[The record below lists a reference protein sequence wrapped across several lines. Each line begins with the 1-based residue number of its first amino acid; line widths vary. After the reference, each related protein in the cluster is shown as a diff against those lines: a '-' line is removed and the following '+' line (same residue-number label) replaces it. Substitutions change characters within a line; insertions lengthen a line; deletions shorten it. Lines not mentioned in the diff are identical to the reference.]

1 MNSSKILNLKNEIED
16 EEEDGHDEDMEE
28 EEEDEEEDEL
38 AEWSL
43 NDEKDFLRTLG
54 ALKSRDPEIYQTEV
68 KFFKEK
74 EKDEQEKIKSNES
87 SKNNSTKNL
96 QQSKMTLKEYEQ
108 KLIIERGGKLSEDEE
123 EEEENGEI
131 YKEELTNGLNKND
144 WELKNEFK
152 KALISDDESD
162 DDGDLLKKRIK
173 TEEEKAK
180 EDEDFYEWIKGWTK
194 NDQELGED
202 ERFLRDF
209 LLNKK
214 YLGDS
219 KEEEKGKEER
229 IPTYEE
235 IIKDE
240 QEEDLADQFEQKYNF
255 RFEEP
260 DQEFLKQYPRTINE
274 ALRKKES
281 KRHKKLEE
289 EKEAKKRKR
298 THVEMVEVP
307 FRYRQVAPNSF
318 GLSTDEI
325 LNSDDRCLN
334 AWAPLSKICQY
345 RDDNEEQRQILYF
358 ERKAKNIEKKRK
370 ILEKKLKSEEKSE
383 EKQEEKEEEKMEEN
397 DDGEGEEEEEYQQN
411 EEEGEEDHFLD
422 AEEDEESF
430 SNIPSTSNNIV
441 GIKSKTTLKGQS
453 IGQEE
458 IKKEPIELN
467 QEKIVEKLNEEQR
480 KSKKRKFMINKKE
493 NKKKNKKQFNVTEL
507 NKERLRAYGVGTI
520 KKLKSIQF
528 CKKMDE
534 KEMRKKEKIE
544 EKKMVGEENGEGR
557 KKKKRKNRRKKK
569 MKGKNDEGK
578 GEEN

>member
-1 MNSSKILNLKNEIED
+1 MRVFRYSLGANKPLIQQRIIALNTSGSRITPVSSSSSSGSKSNKSLKPSLIKLKEQRREKFASIMEV
-16 EEEDGHDEDMEE
+16 DEDWEVSK
-28 EEEDEEEDEL
+28 DGKPHCL
-38 AEWSL
+38 ASAASHLGNQQSYPNLWKPVHHEKWSL

-74 EKDEQEKIKSNES
+74 EKDEHGKKKSNES

-123 EEEENGEI
+123 EEEKNGEI
-131 YKEELTNGLNKND
+131 CNEELTNGLNKND

-162 DDGDLLKKRIK
+162 DDGDFIQKKIIIFF
-173 TEEEKAK
+173 KAK
-180 EDEDFYEWIKGWTK
+180 EDEDFYEWIKGSNQMEVEDKHLKKLKERWTK

-260 DQEFLKQYPRTINE
+260 DQEF
-274 ALRKKES
+274 ES

-307 FRYRQVAPNSF
+307 FRYRQVPPNSF

-345 RDDNEEQRQILYF
+345 RDDTEEQKQILYF

-370 ILEKKLKSEEKSE
+370 ILEKKLKS
-383 EKQEEKEEEKMEEN
+383 
-397 DDGEGEEEEEYQQN
+397 
-411 EEEGEEDHFLD
+411 
-422 AEEDEESF
+422 
-430 SNIPSTSNNIV
+430 TSNNIV
-441 GIKSKTTLKGQS
+441 GIKSKTTLKGPT
-453 IGQEE
+453 IEQEK

-467 QEKIVEKLNEEQR
+467 QEKIVEKLNEEQQR
-480 KSKKRKFMINKKE
+480 KSKKRKLMKINKKE

-507 NKERLRAYGVGTI
+507 NKERLKAYGVGTI

-534 KEMRKKEKIE
+534 K
-544 EKKMVGEENGEGR
+544 
-557 KKKKRKNRRKKK
+557 
-569 MKGKNDEGK
+569 
-578 GEEN
+578 

>member
-1 MNSSKILNLKNEIED
+1 
-16 EEEDGHDEDMEE
+16 
-28 EEEDEEEDEL
+28 
-38 AEWSL
+38 
-43 NDEKDFLRTLG
+43 
-54 ALKSRDPEIYQTEV
+54 
-68 KFFKEK
+68 
-74 EKDEQEKIKSNES
+74 
-87 SKNNSTKNL
+87 
-96 QQSKMTLKEYEQ
+96 MTLKEYEQ

-123 EEEENGEI
+123 EEEENGEV

-180 EDEDFYEWIKGWTK
+180 EDEDFYEWIKGSNQMEVEDKHLKKLKERWTK

-298 THVEMVEVP
+298 THIEMVEVP

-345 RDDNEEQRQILYF
+345 RDDTEEQRQILYF

-397 DDGEGEEEEEYQQN
+397 NDEGDEEEYQQN
-411 EEEGEEDHFLD
+411 DVEDHFLD

-430 SNIPSTSNNIV
+430 SNIPSTSNNIA
-441 GIKSKTTLKGQS
+441 GIQSKTTIKGQS

-467 QEKIVEKLNEEQR
+467 QEKIVEKLNEEQQR
-480 KSKKRKFMINKKE
+480 KSKKRKLMKINKK
-493 NKKKNKKQFNVTEL
+493 KIKRRIKNNL
-507 NKERLRAYGVGTI
+507 
-520 KKLKSIQF
+520 
-528 CKKMDE
+528 M
-534 KEMRKKEKIE
+534 
-544 EKKMVGEENGEGR
+544 
-557 KKKKRKNRRKKK
+557 
-569 MKGKNDEGK
+569 
-578 GEEN
+578 

>member
-1 MNSSKILNLKNEIED
+1 MEVEDKHLK
-16 EEEDGHDEDMEE
+16 
-28 EEEDEEEDEL
+28 
-38 AEWSL
+38 
-43 NDEKDFLRTLG
+43 K
-54 ALKSRDPEIYQTEV
+54 
-68 KFFKEK
+68 
-74 EKDEQEKIKSNES
+74 
-87 SKNNSTKNL
+87 
-96 QQSKMTLKEYEQ
+96 LKE
-108 KLIIERGGKLSEDEE
+108 R
-123 EEEENGEI
+123 
-131 YKEELTNGLNKND
+131 
-144 WELKNEFK
+144 
-152 KALISDDESD
+152 
-162 DDGDLLKKRIK
+162 
-173 TEEEKAK
+173 
-180 EDEDFYEWIKGWTK
+180 WTK

-345 RDDNEEQRQILYF
+345 RDDNEEQKQILYF

-397 DDGEGEEEEEYQQN
+397 YDGDEEEKEEYQQN
-411 EEEGEEDHFLD
+411 DEEGEEDHFLD
-422 AEEDEESF
+422 VEEDEESF

-441 GIKSKTTLKGQS
+441 GIKSKTTLKG
-453 IGQEE
+453 
-458 IKKEPIELN
+458 PTIE
-467 QEKIVEKLNEEQR
+467 QEKI
-480 KSKKRKFMINKKE
+480 KKGFY
-493 NKKKNKKQFNVTEL
+493 V
-507 NKERLRAYGVGTI
+507 
-520 KKLKSIQF
+520 
-528 CKKMDE
+528 
-534 KEMRKKEKIE
+534 
-544 EKKMVGEENGEGR
+544 
-557 KKKKRKNRRKKK
+557 
-569 MKGKNDEGK
+569 
-578 GEEN
+578 

>member
-1 MNSSKILNLKNEIED
+1 MEVEDKHLK
-16 EEEDGHDEDMEE
+16 
-28 EEEDEEEDEL
+28 
-38 AEWSL
+38 
-43 NDEKDFLRTLG
+43 K
-54 ALKSRDPEIYQTEV
+54 
-68 KFFKEK
+68 
-74 EKDEQEKIKSNES
+74 
-87 SKNNSTKNL
+87 
-96 QQSKMTLKEYEQ
+96 LKE
-108 KLIIERGGKLSEDEE
+108 R
-123 EEEENGEI
+123 
-131 YKEELTNGLNKND
+131 
-144 WELKNEFK
+144 
-152 KALISDDESD
+152 
-162 DDGDLLKKRIK
+162 
-173 TEEEKAK
+173 
-180 EDEDFYEWIKGWTK
+180 WTK

-298 THVEMVEVP
+298 THIEMVEVP

-397 DDGEGEEEEEYQQN
+397 DFGEGEEEEEYQQDEEDKGEEYQQD
-411 EEEGEEDHFLD
+411 EEEEYQQNDVEDHFLD

-430 SNIPSTSNNIV
+430 SSIPSTSNNIV

-453 IGQEE
+453 IEQGGVKQE
-458 IKKEPIELN
+458 PMELN

-557 KKKKRKNRRKKK
+557 KKKKRKKKK